1 MYYEFYV
8 KGLLDEPFD
17 VVYHVVTFHQVAVGI
32 YFHMHGCEYFSR
44 PVVVDH
50 QIMHPQNARLFAYD
64 FCDRIDQRFVRNV
77 KFKGGCNGNLKALA
91 ALTEGM
97 TVDQV
102 KDRLLGITC
111 GLKNTS
117 CSDQFA
123 HALIEASKQQAN
135 AQGQGQTAR
144 KD

>member
-1 MYYEFYV
+1 MKYSFSPQGVCSTRLEFE
-8 KGLLDEPFD
+8 LDGD
-17 VVYHVVTFHQVAVGI
+17 I
-32 YFHMHGCEYFSR
+32 
-44 PVVVDH
+44 
-50 QIMHPQNARLFAYD
+50 
-64 FCDRIDQRFVRNV
+64 VRNV

-123 HALIEASKQQAN
+123 HALIEASKQRAN
-135 AQGQGQTAR
+135 AQVRARLPGRTDKHGKISHKAIHQGLR
-144 KD
+144 KHI

>member
-1 MYYEFYV
+1 MQHFDYKPHGVCPMNISFD
-8 KGLLDEPFD
+8 LDGD
-17 VVYHVVTFHQVAVGI
+17 TVH
-32 YFHMHGCEYFSR
+32 
-44 PVVVDH
+44 
-50 QIMHPQNARLFAYD
+50 
-64 FCDRIDQRFVRNV
+64 NV
-77 KFKGGCNGNLKALA
+77 SFKGGCNGNLTALA

-123 HALIEASKQQAN
+123 HALIEASEQQR
-135 AQGQGQTAR
+135 QSQLQDQR
-144 KD
+144 QPSREDR